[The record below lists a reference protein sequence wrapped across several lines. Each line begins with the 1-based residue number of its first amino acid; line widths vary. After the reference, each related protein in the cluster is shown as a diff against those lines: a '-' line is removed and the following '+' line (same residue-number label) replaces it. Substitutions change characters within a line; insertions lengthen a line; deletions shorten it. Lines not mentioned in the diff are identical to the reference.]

1 MGRTSIG
8 TRLIRDDSVNRDD
21 VDINTVGKSLI
32 TKVIEGSNINISW
45 TGADAGTG
53 DVTINAASG
62 GGGDYDLLIQ
72 KIEVLQWMDF

>member
-21 VDINTVGKSLI
+21 IDVNTVGKSLI

-53 DVTINAASG
+53 DVTISAASG

>member
-1 MGRTSIG
+1 MSRTSIG

-21 VDINTVGKSLI
+21 VDVNTVGKALI

-53 DVTINAASG
+53 DVTISAASS

>member
-1 MGRTSIG
+1 MGKTSIG

-53 DVTINAASG
+53 DVTISAASA